1 MTMSS
6 CVSGVFELVLDISV
20 RHDDRIPYQDLRNA
34 LHDPNISEIILVF
47 IGVHH
52 LLEDSVLLLR
62 SLLLGRR
69 PGVILTAKV
78 LSSLATPDLLL
89 YLMADRR
96 LVLNPDAHFWFR
108 CSDPLPS
115 AIDDELMMGM
125 EPCRRSSF
133 RSLDRQ
139 RLRELVSEHVNL
151 EDVRD
156 KMVSSAEMAELG
168 LVDGGPIDELLQ
180 KCMGSAP

>member
-1 MTMSS
+1 MSS
-6 CVSGVFELVLDISV
+6 CVSEVFEFVLDMSV
-20 RHDDRIPYQDLRNA
+20 RQEDKLPYQVLKNA
-34 LHDPNISEIILVF
+34 LHDPKISEIILVF

-62 SLLLGRR
+62 SLLLDRR

-78 LSSLATPDLLL
+78 YSSLATPDLLL

-96 LVLNPDAHFWFR
+96 LILNPDAHFWFR
-108 CSDPLPS
+108 CSDSLPS
-115 AIDDELMMGM
+115 VIDDELMMMGM
-125 EPCRRSSF
+125 EPCRKSSF

-139 RLRELVSEHVNL
+139 RIRELVSEHVNL

-156 KMVSSAEMAELG
+156 KMVSSDEMAELG
-168 LVDGGPIDELLQ
+168 LVDGGPIDEVLA
-180 KCMGSAP
+180 KCMGAAL